1 MKKVFA
7 LVLALCLTMALV
19 ACGSS
24 DTPDDSS
31 NTPDAGAEPMK
42 VSPLATDID
51 AGAITDA
58 ELAVS
63 FDAASLHTEGE
74 AMTLD
79 VTLYDF
85 VKYDAQEVSQLK
97 EGDSIVVVGQDM
109 VITSIDDSNGYV
121 INGGY
126 DEGGLTLAALDGGV
140 LYASG
145 ANDARMYEQVG
156 TATLPLSADCQL
168 LDSADPA
175 GGESK
180 VTTAD
185 LAAYLA
191 ADTATFRPGSTLITV
206 TGGQITGITRV
217 YMP

>member
-1 MKKVFA
+1 MKKVIA
-7 LVLALCLTMALV
+7 LMLALCLTLALV

-24 DTPDDSS
+24 DTTDDSDAS
-31 NTPDAGAEPMK
+31 DAGSEPMK

-51 AGAITDA
+51 ANAITDA
-58 ELAVS
+58 ELAAS
-63 FDAASLHTEGE
+63 FDAASLHTEGD

-97 EGDSIVVVGQDM
+97 EGDTIVVDGQDM

-126 DEGGLTLAALDGGV
+126 DAGGLTLAALDGGV

-168 LDSADPA
+168 IDGADPV
-175 GGESK
+175 GGEIK
-180 VTTAD
+180 VTTED

-191 ADTATFRPGSTLITV
+191 DDIATFRPGSTLVTV

>member
-7 LVLALCLTMALV
+7 LVLALCLTLALV

-24 DTPDDSS
+24 DTPDDS

-51 AGAITDA
+51 ASAITDA

-63 FDAASLHTEGE
+63 FDAASLHTEGD

-97 EGDSIVVVGQDM
+97 EGDTIVVDGQDM

-140 LYASG
+140 LYACT
-145 ANDARMYEQVG
+145 ANDAKTYYEVG
-156 TATLPLSADCQL
+156 AVTLPLSAGCQL
-168 LDSADPA
+168 LDSSDPA
-175 GGESK
+175 GGEIK
-180 VTTAD
+180 VTTED

-191 ADTATFRPGSTLITV
+191 EDTVTFRPGSTLITV